1 MNIAKVKPKQD
12 NVLLMFKHTAEA
24 TEDKLV
30 NGLYIPR
37 TALAPDAGSAIEATV
52 IAAGP
57 GYYADRWLGQEL
69 GTAIPGSPTFI
80 PLDAAIKPGAR
91 VLCNAQALAADKV
104 YDDGRSEY
112 RIVRAS
118 CIEAVITED
127 RYGNL
132 S

>member
-1 MNIAKVKPKQD
+1 MQISKLRVLQD
-12 NVLLMFKHTAEA
+12 NVLLRFQHTADA
-24 TEDKLV
+24 HSDKLSP
-30 NGLYIPR
+30 GGIFIPR

-127 RYGNL
+127 RYGN
-132 S
+132 